1 MFAAANRDES
11 RFPDP
16 ERFDVHRNPEGHL
29 AFGHGIHYCLGAS
42 LARLEA
48 RIAFESLF
56 ERCRDFRLL
65 DEHVPLVDSPVVR
78 GPRRLR
84 LAFESA

>member
-1 MFAAANRDES
+1 MFASANRDEQHF
-11 RFPDP
+11 REPD
-16 ERFDVHRNPEGHL
+16 RFDIQRNPEGHL

-56 ERCRDFRLL
+56 ERCRDIRLDD
-65 DEHVPLVDSPVVR
+65 DEIPLVDSPVVR
-78 GPRRLR
+78 GPKRLR
-84 LAFESA
+84 LGFESA